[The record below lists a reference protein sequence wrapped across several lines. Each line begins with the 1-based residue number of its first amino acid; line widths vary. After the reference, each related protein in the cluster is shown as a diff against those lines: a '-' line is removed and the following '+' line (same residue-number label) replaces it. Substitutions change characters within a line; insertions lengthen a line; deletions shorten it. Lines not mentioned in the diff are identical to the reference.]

1 MRWIR
6 GVNDPNHSILAGLL
20 AGTSAAF
27 YPNSSVV
34 YYLAWKTLETMYYE
48 GVKERL
54 VPYIPGFAVLIYS
67 FSTSILFHAGVLEP
81 HNLKPSY
88 WKFLMRITNKKISY
102 MNRFLLDVM
111 GTNSSKLLPDFRP
124 RYDPNH
130 LSDVFKSSWSHPG
143 GM

>member
-54 VPYIPGFAVLIYS
+54 LPYIPGFAVLIYS

-88 WKFLMRITNKKISY
+88 WKFLMRITNKKY
-102 MNRFLLDVM
+102 
-111 GTNSSKLLPDFRP
+111 
-124 RYDPNH
+124 
-130 LSDVFKSSWSHPG
+130 SDLNYF
-143 GM
+143 